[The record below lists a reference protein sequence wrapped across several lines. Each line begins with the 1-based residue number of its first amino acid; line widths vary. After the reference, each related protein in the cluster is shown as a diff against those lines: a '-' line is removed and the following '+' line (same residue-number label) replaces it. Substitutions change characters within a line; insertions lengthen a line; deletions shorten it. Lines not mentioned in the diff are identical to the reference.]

1 MFDHGKDYQSELIT
15 VSYPDLG
22 LTFIN
27 ADSKML
33 IQAYKIARDF
43 GTVEQMSMIIQL
55 YNNMHYVLKTKKFN
69 QFAPRKKLEMQ
80 LTLTI
85 EGKE

>member
-1 MFDHGKDYQSELIT
+1 MSDRKVDYQSELVT
-15 VSYPDLG
+15 VSYPNLG

-27 ADSKML
+27 ADSNML

-55 YNNMHYVLKTKKFN
+55 YNNMQYVLKTKKFN
-69 QFAPRKKLEMQ
+69 QFAPRKKSEIQ
-80 LTLTI
+80 LTLTL